1 MKKVL
6 GISGVLLALTGCAQ
20 FGNDRSAPPAKAEIP
35 ITANRYWVGD
45 PDIAEGET
53 KNCRPAGY
61 ITPVHAAQITFP
73 TLNCP
78 GTSMFV
84 RNDPAVPLNAS
95 AETKDAGC
103 AATNAMAVQAFEL
116 GTPEFNANGRQAV
129 MSSRGLLKPG
139 EVPIP
144 QNMVGT
150 WRGKARTA
158 NGSEAEIYV
167 DLSRAGLSTT
177 RYIELKCES
186 DLYLTGGATANVGF
200 TEVNDQ
206 KGSACDAKTL
216 VAFSLSDSKT
226 LLRKAYSP
234 VTGEIISEAT
244 LAKAG
249 N

>member
-1 MKKVL
+1 MNKVL
-6 GISGVLLALTGCAQ
+6 GISGVMLALTGCAQ
-20 FGNDRSAPPAKAEIP
+20 FGSDLSAPPAKAEIP
-35 ITANRYWVGD
+35 ITANRYWIGD
-45 PDIAEGET
+45 PEIAEGET

-61 ITPVHAAQITFP
+61 ITPVNPTQVTFP

-84 RNDPAVPLNAS
+84 RNDPAVALSAS
-95 AETKDAGC
+95 AETKGADC
-103 AATNAMAVQAFEL
+103 EATNAMTVQAFEL

-129 MSSRGLLKPG
+129 MSSRGLLKPS

-150 WRGKARTA
+150 WHGEAKTA
-158 NGSEAEIYV
+158 NGSKAEIYV
-167 DLSRAGLSTT
+167 ELSRAGLSTT
-177 RYIELKCES
+177 RYSELNCES

-216 VAFSLSDSKT
+216 VAFSFSDSKT

-234 VTGEIISEAT
+234 DTGKIISETT
-244 LAKAG
+244 LIKAG